1 MNKLIG
7 VAIGLTIAATGLVT
21 VYKETK
27 AIKTARRKSASKA
40 AFTDKLVRSSEMALE
55 AEIDRLAELCP
66 APVTQPAE
74 PENKLKKELIMAG
87 SWLGLKYNFNDEAQF
102 EKAISQA
109 ELLGYTDNAIAP
121 FVITSLRA
129 KERNPEWSDDQCVEA
144 GKIAVIAMN
153 SLGEDYSEHA
163 VFLVVD
169 DIVGFEILNPDNQNE
184 VTGIIAT
191 FASKKAAHRR
201 WAA

>member
-27 AIKTARRKSASKA
+27 AIKAARRKSASKA

-55 AEIDRLAELCP
+55 AEVDKLTELRP
-66 APVTQPAE
+66 APVAQPAE

-102 EKAISQA
+102 EKAITHA
-109 ELLGYTDNAIAP
+109 ELLGYADNAIVP

-129 KERNPEWSDDQCVEA
+129 KERNPEWSDDQCVEV

-153 SLGEDYSEHA
+153 SLGDHYSEQA

-191 FASKKAAHRR
+191 YASKKAAHRR